1 MRTRFAN
8 RTEAGQ
14 ILAKNLAAYAGRS
27 GLIVMALPRGG
38 VPVACEVAQKLR
50 APLEV
55 FVVRKL
61 GVPGQE
67 ELAMGAIATGGV
79 RVINHQVV
87 ESMGIPDDV
96 MDEVAR
102 REQIELER
110 REHLYREGR
119 AAANVRGRTILL
131 VDDGIATG
139 STMYAAI
146 SALRQLGASRI
157 VVAAP
162 TCSSETLRQM
172 RSKADE
178 VITVFSPEEF
188 RSVGEWYEDFRQTT
202 DEEVRACLA
211 KLSGHPGT
219 N

>member
-1 MRTRFAN
+1 MKTRFAN

-14 ILAKNLAAYAGRS
+14 LLASNLAAYADQPHV
-27 GLIVMALPRGG
+27 LVLALPRGG
-38 VPVACEVAQKLR
+38 VPVACEVAQKLH
-50 APLEV
+50 AALDV

-61 GVPGQE
+61 GLPGHE
-67 ELAMGAIATGGV
+67 ELAMGAIATGGI

-87 ESMGIPDDV
+87 ESMGIPADV
-96 MDEVAR
+96 MDAVAR

-119 AAANVRGRTILL
+119 PAANVRGRTVLL

-146 SALRQLGASRI
+146 SALRQMGASRI

-162 TCSSETLRQM
+162 TGSSETLRQM
-172 RSKADE
+172 SREADE
-178 VITVFSPEEF
+178 VIAVISPEEF
-188 RSVGEWYEDFRQTT
+188 RSVGQWYEDFTQTT
-202 DEEVRACLA
+202 DDEVRLCLA
-211 KLSGHPGT
+211 KAHGQPGT